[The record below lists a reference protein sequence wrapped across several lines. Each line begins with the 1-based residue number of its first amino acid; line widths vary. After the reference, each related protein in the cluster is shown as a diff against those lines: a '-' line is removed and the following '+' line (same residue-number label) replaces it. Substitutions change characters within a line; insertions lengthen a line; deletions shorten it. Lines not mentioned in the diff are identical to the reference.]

1 MFWGKIKM
9 FEEKEMKNLKEET
22 VRECL
27 VRKFKIGEADDM
39 DWYIRNVVNSLKL
52 FIEDDVLAKMLISDF
67 YLLFMKLEREK
78 EKAEI
83 EKAEI
88 EKAEKA
94 DDNILNDINN
104 LLDSTI
110 ANLDAIIATLE

>member
-1 MFWGKIKM
+1 M
-9 FEEKEMKNLKEET
+9 FEEKEMKNLEEET

-83 EKAEI
+83 EKAE
-88 EKAEKA
+88 KA

-104 LLDSTI
+104 VLDRTI